1 MPIQLQYRRDT
12 AANWTS
18 ANPTLLSGEPGYETD
33 TGKFKIGDGSS
44 AWTALAYYGAAGF
57 NYGNNIEVYT
67 TGTAASWTVP
77 TALRYTAATSFNGLP
92 GQWKVTLVGGGGAGG
107 GTATV
112 AGQVGNGGG
121 SAGVI
126 VSYYTYVSAQNT
138 MTYTIGAGGTA
149 GAAGAAGNAGAAT
162 TTVYNSVTYSAGGG
176 SGGANQATVN
186 GGGAGGTNSGA
197 AAGTG
202 SFTGN
207 KGDSGG
213 TTTATLALMGSG
225 GATPLGFG
233 WGGQNAGT
241 AAGSAGILGQGFGA
255 GGSGARNG
263 SGTTSQAGGAGAPGI
278 LIIEY

>member
-33 TGKFKIGDGSS
+33 TGKFKIGDGTT
-44 AWTALAYYGAAGF
+44 AWTSLAYYGAGYF
-57 NYGNNIEVYT
+57 SYGNNVVVFT

-92 GQWKVTLVGGGGAGG
+92 GQWKVTVVGGGGAGG

-121 SAGVI
+121 SGGV
-126 VSYYTYVSAQNT
+126 VVGYFTYVTGQNT

-149 GAAGAAGNAGAAT
+149 GAAGAAGNNGTAT
-162 TTVYNSVTYSAGGG
+162 TTIYNSVTYSAGGG
-176 SGGANQATVN
+176 TGGANQATAN
-186 GGGAGGTNSGA
+186 GGGAGGICSG
-197 AAGTG
+197 GQG
-202 SFTGN
+202 NFTGN
-207 KGDSGG
+207 KGDTGG

-241 AAGSAGILGQGFGA
+241 AAGSAGILGQGYGA

-263 SGTTSQAGGAGAPGI
+263 SGTTSLAGGAGAAGI

>member
-12 AANWTS
+12 ASNWTS
-18 ANPTLLSGEPGYETD
+18 ANPTLLAGEPAFETD
-33 TGKFKIGDGSS
+33 TGKFKIGDGTT
-44 AWTALAYYGAAGF
+44 AWTSLAYYGV
-57 NYGNNIEVYT
+57 NEYQYGNNIVVFT
-67 TGTAASWTVP
+67 TGTSASWTVP
-77 TALRYTAATSFNGLP
+77 TALRYTAATSFNGVA

-107 GTATV
+107 GTSTV

-121 SAGVI
+121 SSGLVI
-126 VSYYTYVSAQNT
+126 SYYAYVTGQNT

-162 TTVYNSVTYSAGGG
+162 TTIYNSVTYSAGGG
-176 SGGANQATVN
+176 SGGATHATVN
-186 GGGAGGTNSGA
+186 GGGAGGTSSA
-197 AAGTG
+197 AVGG
-202 SFTGN
+202 QWSGN
-207 KGDSGG
+207 KGDTGG
-213 TTTATLALMGSG
+213 TNSATLALVGSG

-241 AAGSAGILGQGFGA
+241 AAGSAGITGQGYGA

-263 SGTTSQAGGAGAPGI
+263 SGTTSLAGGAGAAGI